1 MTWRRRT
8 LPLFQLFAT
17 HGALASG
24 DPASGKIVFI
34 QCSACHSLV
43 AGKNGIGPSL
53 HGVIGR
59 KSGSLAGYNYS
70 PAMKAAGI
78 TWSEDT
84 LFKYLTAPKAFV
96 PGNKMPFLGVKD
108 DQKRADVVA
117 YLKQATQ

>member
-1 MTWRRRT
+1 MTWLRRT
-8 LPLFQLFAT
+8 LPLFLLFAT

>member
-1 MTWRRRT
+1 MAWLHRT
-8 LPLFQLFAT
+8 LPIFLLFAT
-17 HGALASG
+17 HGAVAAG
-24 DPASGKIVFI
+24 DPASGKVVFI
-34 QCSACHSLV
+34 QCSACHSLI

-70 PAMKAAGI
+70 TAMKTAGI
-78 TWSEDT
+78 TWGEDT
-84 LFKYLTAPKAFV
+84 LFKYLTAPKTFV

-117 YLKQATQ
+117 YLKEATQ